1 MNEND
6 VINIRAILSTRN
18 IPRHISNDVIDL
30 IANCNYVKVKWLSLE
45 YLAVAGYILV
55 INMGKVDYETLVGY
69 SCYIDDSDN
78 DLVCR
83 TLYRYCM
90 FILRSLKS

>member
-6 VINIRAILSTRN
+6 VNSIRAILSTRN
-18 IPRHISNDVIDL
+18 IPRHISNEVIDL
-30 IANCNYVKVKWLSLE
+30 IANCSYVKVKWLSLE

-55 INMGKVDYETLVGY
+55 ISLGRVDYDSLVRY
-69 SCYIDDSDN
+69 SYYIDDYDN
-78 DLVCR
+78 DLACR

-90 FILRSLKS
+90 FILSSLKR